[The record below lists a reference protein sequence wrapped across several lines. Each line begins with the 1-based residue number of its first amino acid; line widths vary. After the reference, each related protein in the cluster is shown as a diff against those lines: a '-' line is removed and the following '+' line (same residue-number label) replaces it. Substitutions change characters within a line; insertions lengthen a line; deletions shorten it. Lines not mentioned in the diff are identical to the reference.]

1 MNNLAPADLWKE
13 AVDRLRAEIG
23 AENADLWLKPVEAQ
37 ALGNG
42 LLRVKVPNKFF
53 HEYIRDNYQRK
64 LETILKGLAG
74 GEVTLEYQV
83 ARDLQQ
89 VLPKTDPIE
98 SVSAQ
103 SEFPLSELNPR
114 YTFANFVVGAS
125 NRFAH
130 ATAEAI
136 SRAPGKQYNPFFLY
150 GGVGLGKTHLMH
162 AIGNAIRK
170 EFSRARVL
178 YTTAEQFVNE
188 FIDSL
193 RYDKPDAF
201 RAKYRNLDV
210 LLMDDIQFLIAK
222 GRSEEEFFH
231 TFNSLFAAHK
241 QIVVSSDRA
250 PKELAPIELRQIS
263 RFEWGVVVDIKPPD
277 LETRIA
283 ILRKKAEL
291 EQLFVPDDVILYI
304 ASSIKT
310 NIRELEGALIRLSA
324 FASLTGSHLTVDIAK
339 DVLKDSIGQD
349 TTSPVR
355 VDTIQKVV
363 SQKYSIDVKAMKG
376 KSRTN
381 EVALPRQLAMYLCCT
396 MTELS
401 TTDIGHAFG
410 GRDHTTVIHARN
422 KITNMLEKD
431 PFFVELVNGLTE
443 KIRSID
449 NV

>member
-1 MNNLAPADLWKE
+1 MNNLAPADLWRE
-13 AVDRLRAEIG
+13 AVERLRAEIG
-23 AENADLWLKPVEAQ
+23 TENADLWLKPVEPQ

-64 LETILKGLAG
+64 LETILKSLAG
-74 GEVTLEYQV
+74 SDLTIEFQV
-83 ARDLQQ
+83 ARDLQP

-98 SVSAQ
+98 TVSAQ

-114 YTFANFVVGAS
+114 YTFVNFVVGSS

-136 SRAPGKQYNPFFLY
+136 SRSPGKQYNPFFLY

-193 RYDKPDAF
+193 RYDKPDSF

-291 EQLFVPDDVILYI
+291 EKLFAPDDVILYI
-304 ASSIKT
+304 ATAIKT
-310 NIRELEGALIRLSA
+310 NIRELEGSLIRVCA

-339 DVLKDSIGQD
+339 EVLKDSIGQD
-349 TTSPVR
+349 MTSPVR

>member
-1 MNNLAPADLWKE
+1 MNNWAPADLWKE
-13 AVDRLRAEIG
+13 AVERLRPEIG
-23 AENADLWLKPVEAQ
+23 SDNVELWLKPVEPQ
-37 ALGNG
+37 QLDHR

-64 LETILKGLAG
+64 LEASFKNLTGAEIA
-74 GEVTLEYQV
+74 LEYQV

-89 VLPKTDPIE
+89 VLPKSDPIE
-98 SVSAQ
+98 TVSAQ
-103 SEFPLSELNPR
+103 SESPLSELNPR
-114 YTFANFVVGAS
+114 YTFGNFVVGAS

-136 SRAPGKQYNPFFLY
+136 AKAPGKQYNPFFLY

-170 EFSRARVL
+170 EHSRARVL

-201 RAKYRNLDV
+201 RSKYRNLDV

-231 TFNSLFAAHK
+231 TFNSLFDAHK

-250 PKELAPIELRQIS
+250 PKEMAPLELRQIS
-263 RFEWGVVVDIKPPD
+263 RFEWGVVVDIKAPD

-304 ASSIKT
+304 ASSIKA

-339 DVLKDSIGQD
+339 EVLKDSIAPD

-363 SQKYSIDVKAMKG
+363 GQKYSIDVKTMKG
-376 KSRTN
+376 RSRTN
-381 EVALPRQLAMYLCCT
+381 EVALPRQVAMYLCCS

-401 TTDIGHAFG
+401 TTDIGQAFG
-410 GRDHTTVIHARN
+410 GRDHTTVIHARD
-422 KITNMLEKD
+422 KIAGLLEKD
-431 PFFVELVNGLTE
+431 PFFVEMVNGLME
-443 KIRSID
+443 KIRSIE
-449 NV
+449 NI